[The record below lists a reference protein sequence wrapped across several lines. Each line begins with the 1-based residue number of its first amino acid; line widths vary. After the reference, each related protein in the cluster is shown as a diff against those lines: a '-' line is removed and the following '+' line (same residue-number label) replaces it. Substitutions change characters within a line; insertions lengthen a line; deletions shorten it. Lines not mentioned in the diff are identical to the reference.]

1 MNVSDLPGTKNL
13 CAMPRGPVVSRS
25 EVAAEIPAE
34 SLNSNSRKLVATVTT
49 PNAQCGD
56 GKHSCKQSVTFDH
69 SEEKTMKRSIATEL
83 ILEAKQKKGL
93 TFTEIARQF
102 GRSRSWVTAALLGQA
117 TMTAD
122 EAGKAVEILGLSP
135 EVALPLQEIPTR
147 GVLNQPIPTDPTLYR
162 FYEMLQLY
170 STTFKAL
177 VHETFG
183 DGIMSAVDFEFDVAR
198 VEDPKG
204 DRVVITLN
212 GKFLPFRKW

>member
-1 MNVSDLPGTKNL
+1 
-13 CAMPRGPVVSRS
+13 
-25 EVAAEIPAE
+25 
-34 SLNSNSRKLVATVTT
+34 
-49 PNAQCGD
+49 
-56 GKHSCKQSVTFDH
+56 
-69 SEEKTMKRSIATEL
+69 MKRSLATEL

-102 GRSRSWVTAALLGQA
+102 GRNRSWVTAALLGQA

-122 EAGKAVEILGLSP
+122 EAGKAVEILGLPP
-135 EVALPLQEIPTR
+135 EVALPLQEVPTR
-147 GVLNQPIPTDPTLYR
+147 GVLDQPIPTDPTLYR
-162 FYEMLQLY
+162 FHEMLQLY

-177 VHETFG
+177 IHETFG

-212 GKFLPFRKW
+212 GKFLQFRKW